1 MFKNTKLYLTLIKL
15 GFLKNFTYKS
25 ALVFKVI
32 SMAFSMICQYFLWK
46 AIFSS
51 NTINNYDFT
60 SMISYILLSQI
71 FSNIYP
77 VEISGEIS
85 SKIKKGDLSYSILK
99 PIEFWELNFF
109 ESIGINIFRL
119 IFINLPLI
127 VLFSFI
133 NQKLLVKN
141 IIFGLIIFMF
151 SYIFYYFFELIIGLL
166 SFFTMSSWGI
176 NSLKVAL
183 IGLLTGRA
191 IPLNMYPIWAKKLVD
206 ILPFKILFDWPIN
219 IVFGNISVNFNM
231 FLYLILIIF
240 IQYLIYKIVF
250 YLGLRKANVQGG

>member
-1 MFKNTKLYLTLIKL
+1 
-15 GFLKNFTYKS
+15 
-25 ALVFKVI
+25 
-32 SMAFSMICQYFLWK
+32 
-46 AIFSS
+46 
-51 NTINNYDFT
+51 
-60 SMISYILLSQI
+60 
-71 FSNIYP
+71 
-77 VEISGEIS
+77 
-85 SKIKKGDLSYSILK
+85 
-99 PIEFWELNFF
+99 
-109 ESIGINIFRL
+109 
-119 IFINLPLI
+119 
-127 VLFSFI
+127 
-133 NQKLLVKN
+133 
-141 IIFGLIIFMF
+141 
-151 SYIFYYFFELIIGLL
+151 
-166 SFFTMSSWGI
+166 MSSWGI